1 MNTLESQL
9 NKLVI
14 SDKAVAVLRPSQIAE
29 ISAKLLQH
37 LNTMM
42 DKWSADHNDDK
53 FSGGKMRGSRGEEI
67 ERFVRYAVCTIG
79 ETCEMNVRAVKGDK
93 DKKILSIDRDDGALT
108 KAHQV
113 DVHVYKDDRFVMAIE
128 CKAYLDSCYYVRAC
142 DDFRLFDKF
151 GYDLKKYVFAMEN
164 SIDANTKAFTDIVTD
179 NTCDDIFY
187 MLEGKRVSSKPVYN
201 EKHRKPVS
209 EAMLERFVRALHT
222 SLLDTA

>member
-9 NKLVI
+9 NKLAI
-14 SDKAVAVLRPSQIAE
+14 SDKVAVVLQPSQIAE

-37 LNTMM
+37 LKTMM
-42 DKWSADHNDDK
+42 DKWCTAHNDDK
-53 FSGGKMRGSRGEEI
+53 FSGGKMRRSRGEEI
-67 ERFVRYAVCTIG
+67 ERFVRYAVTIVG
-79 ETCEMNVRAVKGDK
+79 ETCEMNVRAIKGGK
-93 DKKILSIDRDDGALT
+93 DKKILSIDRNDCALT

-113 DVHVYKDDRFVMAIE
+113 DVHVYKADRFVMAIE

-151 GYDLKKYVFAMEN
+151 GYDLKKFVFAMED
-164 SIDANTKAFTDIVTD
+164 SIDAKTKAFTDIVTD

-187 MLEGKRVSSKPVYN
+187 MLEGKRMSSKPIYD
-201 EKHRKPVS
+201 EKHRKPVN

-222 SLLDTA
+222 SLDTA